1 MTPELHA
8 SLKRELVASGLTPIQ
23 AHAATDRALAWM
35 ARRPVPL
42 RPASTADGF
51 TWLERQMIDATSSCL
66 NRLAREYD
74 HPEAMAL
81 LEQIRDFVAPPG
93 VAGTPRNPHPA
104 TKENTHG
111 T

>member
-51 TWLERQMIDATSSCL
+51 TWLERQMIDATTATL

-74 HPEAMAL
+74 HTEALAL
-81 LEQIRDFVAPPG
+81 LEQIRGLVEAK
-93 VAGTPRNPHPA
+93 GTQP
-104 TKENTHG
+104 
-111 T
+111 